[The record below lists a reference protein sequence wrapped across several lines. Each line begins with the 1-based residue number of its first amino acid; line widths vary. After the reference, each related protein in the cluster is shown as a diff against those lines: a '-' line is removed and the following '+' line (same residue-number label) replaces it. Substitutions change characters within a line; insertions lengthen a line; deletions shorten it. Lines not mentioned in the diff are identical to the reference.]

1 MTWSTSDLNTG
12 TIFNDGT
19 GAFNMKASGTIYAGQ
34 AMFLCDDDQVK
45 VTTSTAGECES
56 IGIASINS
64 SDGDYVGVYG
74 YGNIVRC
81 CMASN
86 YSVYTPLYA
95 TTDGVLT
102 STAGNAKKVAGYN
115 LEVPSLGNGGT
126 NYVGKVMLV

>member
-1 MTWSTSDLNTG
+1 MAWSNSDLSQG
-12 TIFNDGT
+12 SLLNDGT
-19 GAFNMKASGTIYAGQ
+19 GAFNMKASGTVYIGQ
-34 AMFLCDDDQVK
+34 AVYICSSNQVK
-45 VTTSTAGECES
+45 VTTSTTSECDA

-64 SDGDYVGVYG
+64 TDSKPIGVYG
-74 YGNIVRC
+74 YGNIVNC

-102 STAGNAKKVAGYN
+102 STKGNANKVVGFN
-115 LEVPSLGNGGT
+115 LEVPTQKTT